1 VIAIAV
7 AGIIALVFDESMLI
21 VVGGLLIA
29 LRKELV
35 RLDQD
40 HRRWVWRMEPT
51 ERSARMTEI
60 GVVLFGLVCVGVGML
75 TFAAR

>member
-1 VIAIAV
+1 MASSPLA
-7 AGIIALVFDESMLI
+7 I

-40 HRRWVWRMEPT
+40 HRRWRWHMEPT
-51 ERSARMTEI
+51 KRSARMTEMV
-60 GVVLFGLVCVGVGML
+60 VVLFGVVCVGIGML